1 MKNLLIEG
9 LEKTQDGLT
18 KTTFKGMA
26 VMVLGSLATVVGIN
40 AMLKGQETMVKAST
54 MNEVLDTVKE
64 GIQKEDEEAQ
74 ASSSFFFASI
84 TSPIMKDKYD

>member
-64 GIQKEDEEAQ
+64 GIQNEEEA
-74 ASSSFFFASI
+74 
-84 TSPIMKDKYD
+84 

>member
-1 MKNLLIEG
+1 MKNLIIEG

-40 AMLKGQETMVKAST
+40 AMLQGQETMVKAST

-64 GIQKEDEEAQ
+64 GIQKEDEEA
-74 ASSSFFFASI
+74 
-84 TSPIMKDKYD
+84 

>member
-1 MKNLLIEG
+1 MKNLIIEG

-64 GIQKEDEEAQ
+64 GIQKEDEEA
-74 ASSSFFFASI
+74 
-84 TSPIMKDKYD
+84 

>member
-18 KTTFKGMA
+18 KTTLKGAA

-40 AMLKGQETMVKAST
+40 TMLKGQEKMVKAST
-54 MNEVLDTVKE
+54 MNEVLDTVKGE
-64 GIQKEDEEAQ
+64 LTKEDEEA
-74 ASSSFFFASI
+74 
-84 TSPIMKDKYD
+84 